1 MKRIACI
8 GDNCIDCYDE
18 TGERYPGGNPVNV
31 SVYFRR
37 LGIPASYIGAVGN
50 DDNGRVILDSLREK
64 KVDVSHVKVLEG
76 DTAITH
82 VKRVNGDRVFGDDDP
97 GVNVKLTLTEED
109 LEFIAE
115 HDLVVT
121 GLWGYTEPFLP
132 AIESR
137 GIPIAYDA
145 SNRLALPQC
154 REGMKYAKYLFFSDD
169 SAEEEQL
176 RQQMR
181 GIAAMGSEVVIAMRG
196 SLGSLAYADGRFES
210 LGIIPCEVVDTM
222 GAGDSYI
229 AGFLNARLAAGPVS
243 ADLSECMRKGAENAA
258 VTIGYEGAW

>member
-37 LGIPASYIGAVGN
+37 LGTPSSYIGAVGN
-50 DDNGRVILDSLREK
+50 DEDGRLIIESLRDK
-64 KVDVSHVKVLEG
+64 GVDTSHVKVLEG
-76 DTAITH
+76 NTAITH
-82 VKRVNGDRVFGDDDP
+82 VQRIDGERVFKDSDD
-97 GVNVKLTLTEED
+97 GVTSQLSLTEED
-109 LEFIAE
+109 IAFIAE
-115 HDLVVT
+115 HDLAVT

-132 AIESR
+132 ILKKR

-145 SNRLALPQC
+145 SDHLFLPQC
-154 REGMKYAKYLFFSDD
+154 REGMKYADYLFFSDD
-169 SAEEEQL
+169 SASEDLLQKKMQE
-176 RQQMR
+176 
-181 GIAAMGSEVVIAMRG
+181 IAAMGTKAVVAMRG
-196 SLGSLAYADGRFES
+196 SRGSLAFANGQLKS
-210 LGIIPCEVVDTM
+210 CGIISCDVVDTM

-229 AGFLNARLAAGPVS
+229 AGFLNALLEG

-258 VTIGYEGAW
+258 FTIGYNGAW